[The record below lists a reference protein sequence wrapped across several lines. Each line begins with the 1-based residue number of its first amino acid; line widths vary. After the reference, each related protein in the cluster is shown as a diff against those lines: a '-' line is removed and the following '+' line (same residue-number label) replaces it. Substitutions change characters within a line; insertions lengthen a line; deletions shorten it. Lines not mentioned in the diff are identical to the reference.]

1 MTLDR
6 TVTTTIDTEVCI
18 GCGECVRVC
27 PQDTISMHNKKAC
40 ITGDNSLTCDHCR
53 AACVSG
59 AVNVSGID
67 ESLSR
72 FESFQAERKWLPHG
86 KYDIV
91 GLVNLMQSR
100 RSCRNYLEKPV
111 EKTLLGDLVKIGITA
126 PSGLNCQMWSF
137 NVLPDRSSV
146 EAFALRV
153 KRFYENLN
161 QMAEKSWLRFL
172 LKLIR
177 KPELDW
183 YYENYYQRVKEGL
196 ADWDEKGKDL
206 LFHGAPAAIIVASK
220 EEASCP
226 SEDALLATQN
236 ILLGAHSLG
245 LGTCLVGFVVSAMNR
260 DRKICDVINLPKDE
274 SVYAVIAVGYPDEK
288 YQYVT
293 GRKPALIRTIT
304 LSS

>member
-27 PQDTISMHNKKAC
+27 PQDTISMQNKKAC

-59 AVNVSGID
+59 AVTVDGID

-111 EKTLLGDLVKIGITA
+111 EKTLLDDLIKIGITA
-126 PSGLNCQMWSF
+126 PSGSNCQMWSF

-146 EAFALRV
+146 EAFARRV

-161 QMAEKSWLRFL
+161 RIAEKSWLRFL

-183 YYENYYQRVKEGL
+183 YYENYYQRVKDGL
-196 ADWDEKGKDL
+196 ADWDENGKDL
-206 LFHGAPAAIIVASK
+206 LFHGAPAVIIVASK

-245 LGTCLVGFVVSAMNR
+245 LGTCLVGFVVSAMNS
-260 DRKICDVINLPKDE
+260 DRKICEFISLPEDE
-274 SVYAVIAVGYPDEK
+274 NVYAVIAVGYPDEK

-304 LSS
+304 LPS